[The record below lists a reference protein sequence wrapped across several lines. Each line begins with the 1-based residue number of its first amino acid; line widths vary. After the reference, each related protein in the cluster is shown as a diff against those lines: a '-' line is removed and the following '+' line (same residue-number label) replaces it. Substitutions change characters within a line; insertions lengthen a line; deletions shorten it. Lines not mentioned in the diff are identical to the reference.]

1 MSLQVLQVQEIVRL
15 VSVIEVEKV
24 MHVLQLSFQVE
35 VSSLCIPLFKFQ
47 TMEGLSRKEN
57 LFRPSLV

>member
-1 MSLQVLQVQEIVRL
+1 MYSTLEVQEIVRL

-35 VSSLCIPLFKFQ
+35 QLQVHEIVRQVPGMIL
-47 TMEGLSRKEN
+47 
-57 LFRPSLV
+57 